1 MAVHADY
8 LEEEC
13 TMNFLMGLNES
24 FASVRG
30 QIMLLK
36 HLSSLTNVFSL
47 ITQKEKQRKIG
58 FSSIVIEFAL
68 CSLKVPIPTERMLM
82 LIGPVERK
90 KSMFC
95 S

>member
-1 MAVHADY
+1 M
-8 LEEEC
+8 
-13 TMNFLMGLNES
+13 
-24 FASVRG
+24 
-30 QIMLLK
+30 
-36 HLSSLTNVFSL
+36 FSL